1 LWGTITKSLNNTKIM
16 QGSMNATALANPCIK
31 NKSFKFF
38 VNLQVSGHDT
48 APRCPSTTAT
58 SAQQREGEGTIER
71 VEEDGEQRERLQR
84 RIRDAGR
91 RHRCLLYSKREDAL
105 WPSVGPF
112 SMHSDGLL
120 T

>member
-1 LWGTITKSLNNTKIM
+1 M

-58 SAQQREGEGTIER
+58 SAQHREGEGTIER

-84 RIRDAGR
+84 RIRDAGGEGITVF
-91 RHRCLLYSKREDAL
+91 YTPRER
-105 WPSVGPF
+105 
-112 SMHSDGLL
+112 MHFGHL
-120 T
+120 